1 MELAKKL
8 KLGRNDP
15 CPCGSGKK
23 FKHCCGVL
31 GEITAI
37 YEDPFSHY
45 NQLATSA
52 KVKLERYL
60 GNEVKKYRQGIKSRF
75 TRFAVKRSIPE
86 AHESIFS
93 DWLWFDLKDED
104 GMSMGERYLAEN
116 AAYMEK
122 ALLECIQA
130 FNQSYLSVYKLT
142 GTAGTTLILED
153 IFLGSQ
159 YQVLIREPLQIQE
172 SDPEIIMLGRL
183 ISLPAAKLFS
193 GMVLMLEN
201 NLLQE
206 EYIQEHFK
214 YWQELSGQDIA
225 TLLKNHGEIIY
236 GIFDHAGQKMLLNL
250 NDIRG
255 WQLKQEE
262 RELILQRLE
271 QGPEYTL
278 QHQTAGYYWF
288 KAEEEVAGYSRLIVG
303 EDLLLSAADVLEEVY
318 RHSNFVNSVLPDH
331 PLQLINSLLL
341 SAPPA
346 PEHSD
351 LWFMV
356 LKDRE
361 CENWLHTPHRDFDGQ
376 TPEKLLE
383 QEGGAE
389 KIEAK
394 LNSHLNTTLM
404 EAEKEV
410 LEYIKL
416 RCLKHLADAGE

>member
-1 MELAKKL
+1 MAKKL

-104 GMSMGERYLAEN
+104 DMSMGERYLAEN
-116 AAYMEK
+116 AAYMET

-142 GTAGTTLILED
+142 GAAGTTLILED
-153 IFLGSQ
+153 ILLGSE
-159 YQVLIREPLQIQE
+159 YKVLIREPLQIQE
-172 SDPEIIMLGRL
+172 ADPEIIMLGRI

-214 YWQELSGQDIA
+214 YWQEVSGQDIA

-250 NDIRG
+250 NDIRA

-271 QGPEYTL
+271 PDSEYTL
-278 QHQTAGYYWF
+278 QHKTAGDYWF
-288 KAEEEVAGYSRLIVG
+288 KAQEEVAGYSRLIVG

-318 RHSNFVNSVLPDH
+318 RHSNFVNSVCRITATANKQ
-331 PLQLINSLLL
+331 PLTII
-341 SAPPA
+341 PPC
-346 PEHSD
+346 SVI
-351 LWFMV
+351 L
-356 LKDRE
+356 
-361 CENWLHTPHRDFDGQ
+361 
-376 TPEKLLE
+376 
-383 QEGGAE
+383 
-389 KIEAK
+389 
-394 LNSHLNTTLM
+394 
-404 EAEKEV
+404 
-410 LEYIKL
+410 
-416 RCLKHLADAGE
+416 

>member
-1 MELAKKL
+1 
-8 KLGRNDP
+8 
-15 CPCGSGKK
+15 
-23 FKHCCGVL
+23 
-31 GEITAI
+31 
-37 YEDPFSHY
+37 
-45 NQLATSA
+45 
-52 KVKLERYL
+52 
-60 GNEVKKYRQGIKSRF
+60 
-75 TRFAVKRSIPE
+75 
-86 AHESIFS
+86 
-93 DWLWFDLKDED
+93 
-104 GMSMGERYLAEN
+104 MGERYLLK
-116 AAYMEK
+116 MQPIRK
-122 ALLECIQA
+122 ALLEYKA

-214 YWQELSGQDIA
+214 YWQEVSGQDIA

-250 NDIRG
+250 NDIRA

-271 QGPEYTL
+271 QDSEYTL
-278 QHQTAGYYWF
+278 QHKTAGYYWF

-303 EDLLLSAADVLEEVY
+303 EDLLLSAADAGRGLLAFKL
-318 RHSNFVNSVLPDH
+318 RKFGFAGS
-331 PLQLINSLLL
+331 LQLINSHLP
-341 SAPPA
+341 SSPPA
-346 PEHSD
+346 PEYSD

-361 CENWLHTPHRDFDGQ
+361 CENWLHTPPILTG
-376 TPEKLLE
+376 
-383 QEGGAE
+383 
-389 KIEAK
+389 
-394 LNSHLNTTLM
+394 
-404 EAEKEV
+404 
-410 LEYIKL
+410 
-416 RCLKHLADAGE
+416 

>member
-1 MELAKKL
+1 M
-8 KLGRNDP
+8 
-15 CPCGSGKK
+15 
-23 FKHCCGVL
+23 
-31 GEITAI
+31 
-37 YEDPFSHY
+37 
-45 NQLATSA
+45 
-52 KVKLERYL
+52 
-60 GNEVKKYRQGIKSRF
+60 
-75 TRFAVKRSIPE
+75 
-86 AHESIFS
+86 
-93 DWLWFDLKDED
+93 
-104 GMSMGERYLAEN
+104 
-116 AAYMEK
+116 
-122 ALLECIQA
+122 
-130 FNQSYLSVYKLT
+130 
-142 GTAGTTLILED
+142 
-153 IFLGSQ
+153 
-159 YQVLIREPLQIQE
+159 
-172 SDPEIIMLGRL
+172 
-183 ISLPAAKLFS
+183 
-193 GMVLMLEN
+193 
-201 NLLQE
+201 
-206 EYIQEHFK
+206 
-214 YWQELSGQDIA
+214 
-225 TLLKNHGEIIY
+225 
-236 GIFDHAGQKMLLNL
+236 
-250 NDIRG
+250 
-255 WQLKQEE
+255 
-262 RELILQRLE
+262 ILQRLE